1 MSRILAVVPARGG
14 SKGLPGKNIRELA
27 GLPLI
32 VHSLRAAALSPAV
45 TRCVVTTDSE
55 EIAEVVRT
63 HGGDVPF
70 LRPARL
76 AQDDTPMGPVVRHA
90 LESVEREE
98 GRPYDAVLLL
108 DPTSPARVPSQFDK
122 AARRLADDP
131 SLDGV
136 ITVSEP
142 TFNPVWV
149 GVRPAGQVRET
160 EESGQLGELTRFFDA
175 GTGVTRRQDVPR
187 FLRINGN
194 FYLWRADFV
203 RRLEGSWFDEG
214 RHAGLEIPEAQAF
227 SIDDEYEFRLIEAL
241 IGAGLIELPWL
252 AEESVA
258 AHVDTKRKDRDG

>member
-1 MSRILAVVPARGG
+1 MTRILGIIPARGG
-14 SKGLPGKNIRELA
+14 SKGLPGKNIRPLA

-32 VHSLRAAALSPAV
+32 AHSLRAAALSPAV
-45 TRCVVTTDSE
+45 TRCIVSTDSA
-55 EIAEVVRT
+55 EIAEVARA

-70 LRPARL
+70 LRPAAL
-76 AQDDTPMGPVVRHA
+76 AGDDIPMAPVVRHA

-108 DPTSPARVPSQFDK
+108 DPTSPARVPSQFDE
-122 AARRLADDP
+122 ASRRLAQDA

-136 ITVSEP
+136 VSVSEP

-149 GVRPAGQVRET
+149 GVRSP
-160 EESGQLGELTRFFDA
+160 EESGALARFFDS

-203 RRLEGSWFDEG
+203 RRLEASWFDEG

-241 IGAGLIELPWL
+241 VAAGLIQLPWL
-252 AEESVA
+252 SHNPGGPA
-258 AHVDTKRKDRDG
+258 AAPRTERSTDD